1 MEMKKIVVSEGTIV
15 SIRGTEVNVYSP
27 VFDKYIDIQDKFA
40 KFEKITDS
48 KKQTEAAIEMLYD
61 LLEPYNKGITKEKIK
76 ATFTMEA
83 FMTVIRI
90 AFNQTVK

>member
-1 MEMKKIVVSEGTIV
+1 MEMKKVTVSEGTIV
-15 SIRGTEVNVYSP
+15 SIRGTEVEVYAP
-27 VFDKYIDIQDKFA
+27 VFDKYIEIQDKFA
-40 KFEKITDS
+40 KFEKITDR